1 MEELDKTIEMIR
13 TSLIRDIKE
22 YDAEIE
28 RIEHAIILHKEEVV
42 QLKKDKKNHI
52 KDTEEILDS
61 QERIKFSIRLK
72 QI

>member
-13 TSLIRDIKE
+13 TSLIRDVKE

-28 RIEHAIILHKEEVV
+28 RIEHAIMLHKEEVV

>member
-13 TSLIRDIKE
+13 TSLIRDVKE

>member
-1 MEELDKTIEMIR
+1 MEDLDKTIEMIR
-13 TSLIRDIKE
+13 TSLIRDVKE

>member
-13 TSLIRDIKE
+13 NSLIRDVKE

-28 RIEHAIILHKEEVV
+28 RLEHAIILHKEEVV